1 MRIKQEHKNRRAL
14 GAVKQSIDVKS
25 CIVINV
31 KQEGIWLDARKN
43 FPTSGGDIR
52 MRLWGLSSFLKIFKT
67 KIRSVWLFKIVLRLA
82 EALAK

>member
-1 MRIKQEHKNRRAL
+1 MRIEQEHRNRRAL
-14 GAVKQSIDVKS
+14 GAVKQSTDVRS

-52 MRLWGLSSFLKIFKT
+52 MG
-67 KIRSVWLFKIVLRLA
+67 IVLLP
-82 EALAK
+82 EDL